1 MNEFLVLLQAKLD
14 EAKSKENIDSDI
26 INKLQG
32 NLKELEIAA
41 KLDPNAAQKLA
52 NDIGKL
58 INQKITIS
66 NININTGQAVK
77 NAHQSGKQIGNAL
90 NESVS
95 SSIGSIKKNIADTLK
110 GISSLNANDIIKNL
124 NLNRAS
130 VGNDVVGQVRLL
142 VSEVNNLGRKAAK
155 TNSDSAWEQLISKC
169 TELGKVLD
177 TFGKTRSFSGIE
189 EVKKFAD
196 YFNGKTIS
204 VGYKSSGLSGTD
216 LSTGKLNKELKDLG
230 VQFSAT
236 KQEAISLDTV
246 WEEMCN
252 TTGRMDLLNITT
264 AQDQLQTI
272 ISELQKAQSILNGEQ
287 GLVPHPNA
295 HGDVTKYLTDVE
307 RARDTVINL
316 QNEMTTLMQKES
328 QESTTFAD
336 QVVKNENRKQQA
348 IQQTANVQRQLK
360 ENGNIIQQTDFT
372 TSFNTKDE
380 AETYFNT
387 LSKIVHVQEKLGENK
402 NLNSFIVEVKNA
414 EGAVEKL
421 TYKYNELTSAFEY
434 SGGSINNNG
443 VQKQIDAI
451 NIKASRLQDIFKSL
465 QSKYSDLN
473 ASNPIKEQTHIT
485 ELENQY
491 KKVEQAIEAVKA
503 SDSATFSSMVSNAES
518 EIKTLQ
524 RMGEEF
530 KRAETI
536 SMRMNGSDISSGL
549 AQAQERF
556 QKLKANSAGFE
567 QMTETIQKLNAAI
580 AVVGDKSSLK
590 TFIDQLK
597 VAEAQ
602 LDRVK
607 AETKSMAQVNKIQLS
622 MEGKNTK
629 SKNYDYQID
638 TEIKKLKDLG
648 FTDKEVAQKVK
659 ILTDAQLELKRVMDS
674 NDFDS
679 VASKNKAIIES
690 DKERTIALNQV
701 RTAYGQLK
709 NDTSQYY
716 NLNKQTKLSTDIQ
729 NWLSKNSRASKEAK
743 ESLNAYY
750 RELSNGRVS
759 VDRLNYIEKELKDID
774 AVQRGLGKLGK
785 NLKDQF
791 KEAGASFTQWLSVS
805 SGIMALVYQL
815 QKIPKEVIAVNKAM
829 VELTKVSDASSSDIT
844 KYFDEAADSAKRYGS
859 TVSDMINATADWS
872 RLGYNL
878 PDAKKLAEVA
888 TLYTNVG
895 DGIDMS
901 TANESLISTLQGFKM
916 TADEAIH
923 VIDAFNEVAN
933 TEAIN
938 SAGIGEALQRSAS
951 SMYAAGNTLEE
962 TIGLVTAANAVVQD
976 PDSIGT
982 AYKTIS
988 MRIRGAKTEMEE
1000 LGLETDGMVESTST
1014 LQEEIMAL
1022 SGVDIMKDKDTFK
1035 STYQILD
1042 ELAAKWQDLTDI
1054 QQASI
1059 TELIAGKR
1067 QGNIVSALMSNFDT
1081 ARRATET
1088 AVNST
1093 GSALKEQEEYEK
1105 GIEYSLKRLEAV
1117 FQVFANHI
1125 LDSSF
1130 VKGIVDFGSSTIEVI
1145 DKVTSKLGSL
1155 GTIGL
1160 GAGLFAGFKNAG
1172 RVKCNPSQGICLL

>member
-1 MNEFLVLLQAKLD
+1 MDEFLILLQAKLN
-14 EAKSKENIDSDI
+14 EAKSKENVNGDIDKIQSQLD
-26 INKLQG
+26 KLKIQA
-32 NLKELEIAA
+32 E
-41 KLDPNAAQKLA
+41 LDPKAAQKLA
-52 NDIGKL
+52 DSIGKL
-58 INQKITIS
+58 INQKIVIS
-66 NININTGQAVK
+66 NIGIDGKSATKAGQEY
-77 NAHQSGKQIGNAL
+77 GKQFSQG
-90 NESVS
+90 VS
-95 SSIGSIKKNIADTLK
+95 Q
-110 GISSLNANDIIKNL
+110 GISSASKSTEKVLRDFSELNDAKRKFVDGHDLISKDDIADAERLYDTVRKAFSEFGQVTVSKGSMNDGSLENMRVKIEQVNGEMKITRDFMLYFNESKNGFKLVDDDTIRTTEKMVQHLNEEKNIINATNEEANAIKAKLAEQEKYYKNIKN
-124 NLNRAS
+124 
-130 VGNDVVGQVRLL
+130 
-142 VSEVNNLGRKAAK
+142 EVNNLYSLK
-155 TNSDSAWEQLISKC
+155 TKLLSADE
-169 TELGKVLD
+169 
-177 TFGKTRSFSGIE
+177 
-189 EVKKFAD
+189 
-196 YFNGKTIS
+196 
-204 VGYKSSGLSGTD
+204 
-216 LSTGKLNKELKDLG
+216 
-230 VQFSAT
+230 
-236 KQEAISLDTV
+236 
-246 WEEMCN
+246 
-252 TTGRMDLLNITT
+252 
-264 AQDQLQTI
+264 LQTAELEKQI
-272 ISELQKAQSILNGEQ
+272 KQTKERIS
-287 GLVPHPNA
+287 
-295 HGDVTKYLTDVE
+295 
-307 RARDTVINL
+307 
-316 QNEMTTLMQKES
+316 
-328 QESTTFAD
+328 
-336 QVVKNENRKQQA
+336 
-348 IQQTANVQRQLK
+348 
-360 ENGNIIQQTDFT
+360 
-372 TSFNTKDE
+372 
-380 AETYFNT
+380 
-387 LSKIVHVQEKLGENK
+387 
-402 NLNSFIVEVKNA
+402 
-414 EGAVEKL
+414 
-421 TYKYNELTSAFEY
+421 YN
-434 SGGSINNNG
+434 N
-443 VQKQIDAI
+443 KQIDKKDLRDNSLDRQI
-451 NIKASRLQDIFKSL
+451 NDLEVAKQKQLDLASAKSQDVV
-465 QSKYSDLN
+465 N
-473 ASNPIKEQTHIT
+473 TKE
-485 ELENQY
+485 
-491 KKVEQAIEAVKA
+491 
-503 SDSATFSSMVSNAES
+503 
-518 EIKTLQ
+518 
-524 RMGEEF
+524 
-530 KRAETI
+530 
-536 SMRMNGSDISSGL
+536 L
-549 AQAQERF
+549 AQAER
-556 QKLKANSAGFE
+556 E
-567 QMTETIQKLNAAI
+567 AI
-580 AVVGDKSSLK
+580 AALK
-590 TFIDQLK
+590 KRQTI
-597 VAEAQ
+597 E
-602 LDRVK
+602 
-607 AETKSMAQVNKIQLS
+607 AQVNKIQLS

-648 FTDKEVAQKVK
+648 FTDEEVAQKVK

-774 AVQRGLGKLGK
+774 TVQRGLGKLGK

-815 QKIPKEVIAVNKAM
+815 QKIPKEVIVVNKAM

-1000 LGLETDGMVESTST
+1000 LGLETDGMVESTAT

-1042 ELAAKWQDLTDI
+1042 ELAVKWQDLTDI

-1105 GIEYSLKRLEAV
+1105 GIEYSLKRLEAS
-1117 FQVFANHI
+1117 FQEFANHI

-1130 VKGIVDFGSSTIEVI
+1130 IKGIVDFGNSAINVI
-1145 DKVTSKLGSL
+1145 DKITSKLGSL

-1160 GAGLFAGFKNAG
+1160 GAGLFTSIKNVGMAE
-1172 RVKCNPSQGICLL
+1172 LY